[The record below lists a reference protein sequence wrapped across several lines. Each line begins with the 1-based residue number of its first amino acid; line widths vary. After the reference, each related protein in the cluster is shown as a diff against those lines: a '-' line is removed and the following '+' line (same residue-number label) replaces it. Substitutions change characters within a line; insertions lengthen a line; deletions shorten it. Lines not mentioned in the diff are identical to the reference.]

1 MVVGWNDGPV
11 RVESGTVAG
20 IVRVSGLLT
29 LRAMTS
35 LRTKDLL
42 YSGQL
47 TTNRVQSLL
56 GALLHLTLEL
66 RGNELVEKS
75 DVTTVR
81 QWVVLTVLHTQKRV
95 LVGVQPHRR
104 LSTNAP
110 LDPTLVMTVV
120 GCHNTSELESSPMG
134 IFFVR
139 HCSRL
144 AHFVHLPHFVRSV
157 VTTFLYYLSLELLV
171 FVKRIFEEVNLI

>member
-47 TTNRVQSLL
+47 ATNRVQSLL

-104 LSTNAP
+104 LSANAP

-144 AHFVHLPHFVRSV
+144 RLVRAFAHFGRSLLPFCII
-157 VTTFLYYLSLELLV
+157 SLELLV